1 MDGSRHAPI
10 GPKTST
16 VKVAIVGAGMAGLAA
31 ARVLVD
37 RGVRVVLFDKG
48 RGVGGRCASRG
59 RDLGGFDHGAQRFS
73 ARSQRFA
80 SLVHGWAAEGHVVP
94 IRAPRDEETWWL
106 PTPSMNALPVRLAA
120 GLEVRSSTRARALV
134 RRDRAWWLGLEGA
147 PDAGPFDVVVLTPPA
162 PQSLALLAPHGV
174 FVDALETIRLAPCW
188 ALTLACDASS
198 ATALS
203 DAIFTEDD
211 ADPVITL
218 LAREGRKPG
227 RAAEGPL
234 VRLVLYASTAF
245 STEHLERDAEDV
257 ARRLVLAL
265 QARDGLEA
273 LRVRFAHAH
282 RWRFA
287 RVSRALGEPCLF
299 DRSRG
304 LGVAGDGLLGPRIEA
319 AWTSGEAIADAITS

>member
-1 MDGSRHAPI
+1 M
-10 GPKTST
+10 
-16 VKVAIVGAGMAGLAA
+16 KVAIVGAGMAGLAA
-31 ARVLVD
+31 ARTLVD
-37 RGVRVVLFDKG
+37 RGARVVLFDKG
-48 RGVGGRCASRG
+48 GSVGGRCATRG

-73 ARSQRFA
+73 ARSERFA
-80 SLVHGWAAEGHVVP
+80 TLVRGWATRGRVVP
-94 IRAPRDEETWWL
+94 TSAPRDDETWWL
-106 PTPSMNALPVRLAA
+106 PTPSMNALPVWLAE
-120 GLEVRSSTRARALV
+120 GLEVRSSTRARSLV

-147 PDAGPFDVVVLTPPA
+147 ADAGPFDVVVLTAPA

-174 FVDALETIRLAPCW
+174 FVEALESIHLAPCW
-188 ALTLACDASS
+188 ALTLACDAAS
-198 ATALS
+198 ATALP
-203 DAIFTEDD
+203 DAVFTEDP

-218 LAREGRKPG
+218 VAREGRKPG
-227 RAAEGPL
+227 RVPEGPL
-234 VRLVLYASTAF
+234 VRLVLHASAAF
-245 STEHLERDAEDV
+245 SAEHLERDADFI

-265 QARDGLEA
+265 QARDGLGE

-319 AWTSGEAIADAITS
+319 AWTSGEAIADALTS